1 MLKHTGPVYLISFH
15 TTADAMALEKVCR
28 DAGCPGR
35 LLPVPRS
42 VTSDCGIAW
51 SSPLTQK
58 ETLDA
63 LINDCCLDFAG
74 KYELE
79 KL

>member
-1 MLKHTGPVYLISFH
+1 MLKKHGPVYLISFH
-15 TTADAMALEKVCR
+15 TTADAIALERVCK
-28 DAGCPGR
+28 GNNCPGR

-42 VTSDCGIAW
+42 ITSDCGIAW
-51 SSPLTQK
+51 SSPLCYK
-58 ETLDA
+58 KILDV
-63 LINDCCLDFAG
+63 LIASNDLDYAG

>member
-1 MLKHTGPVYLISFH
+1 MLKKSGPVYLISFH
-15 TTADAMALEKVCR
+15 TTADAMALEKVCKEC
-28 DAGCPGR
+28 GCPGR

-51 SSPLTQK
+51 SSPLSNK
-58 ETLDA
+58 EMLDA
-63 LINDCCLDFAG
+63 LILDHSLEYAG